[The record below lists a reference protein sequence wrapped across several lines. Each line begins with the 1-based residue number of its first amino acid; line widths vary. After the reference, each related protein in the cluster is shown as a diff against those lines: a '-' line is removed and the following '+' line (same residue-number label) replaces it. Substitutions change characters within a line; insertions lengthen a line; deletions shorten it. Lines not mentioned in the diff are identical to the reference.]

1 MQAVMKDV
9 TIIDGADTAAIAD
22 WLAARL
28 AGSRAPPITIPGGS
42 TPFPILADL
51 IARHRT
57 RVDWESLAVWPN
69 DDRIVPEDHEA
80 SNTGKIRAL
89 FTPTGA
95 SIAALT
101 EDAVP
106 PHFALTW
113 LGMGPDGHI
122 ASLFPNTDPK
132 ADDPQAIRRLTPD
145 PLPAHAPF
153 DRITLTLPALAE
165 TDAIVFTLGGAAD
178 KRAVFEGALRGDH
191 DLPVARLLR
200 LAAARGIPVTV
211 FT

>member
-1 MQAVMKDV
+1 MQNV
-9 TIIDGADTAAIAD
+9 TMIEGEAPGAIAD
-22 WLAARL
+22 WLAKPLARGG
-28 AGSRAPPITIPGGS
+28 AITIPGGS

-51 IARHRT
+51 IARHGGAINWA
-57 RVDWESLAVWPN
+57 DLAVWPN

-89 FTPTGA
+89 LEPVGA
-95 SIAALT
+95 RIAPLT
-101 EDAVP
+101 ETAVP

-122 ASLFPNTDPK
+122 ASLFPNTDP
-132 ADDPQAIRRLTPD
+132 ALDDAQAIRRLTPD
-145 PLPAHAPF
+145 PLPPHAPF
-153 DRITLTLPALAE
+153 DRITLTLPALLDC
-165 TDAIVFTLGGAAD
+165 DAILFTLGGAAD
-178 KRAVFEGALRGDH
+178 KRDVIGAARRGEH

-200 LAAARGIPVTV
+200 AAQARGIPVTV